1 MKKIALLT
9 DGWRKFI
16 VYAWAEGIMRKIRK
30 ENLDMVLFQFNCF
43 GNWSSDRE
51 NNQGEYNIFNLPD
64 LTAYDGIVIDANNI
78 TDYEVLQKLIRMVR
92 ESGKPAVSIGH
103 EFPGLYYVGID
114 NRKPIEEI
122 MDHLYNVHN
131 CRSFVFAGGPGDNFE
146 NRQRAE
152 SYLDCLQKYQLT
164 ELNNPVLYGDY
175 EFATGVRY
183 MNDYIKNH
191 KPFPDVFVCSND
203 NIATGICRT
212 AELNGY
218 HVPGDFLVTGFD
230 NLEKA
235 RNYLPQIT
243 TVNMDRELIGERA
256 LEILIDLWEGREVS
270 SHTYTDANVIFA
282 ESCGCPNSGMVDYR
296 NYLKSVIDSNCAKEV
311 FDNEIACLER
321 DVLKEP
327 TMHDMFDT
335 IEKYMCSK
343 NVEGFFAVV
352 DERIF
357 EPYMSTHFPTE
368 GYSRPDLKVQL
379 AVCNGKRTSFESVED
394 LIGYIDHNLKGV
406 HYLFNPIHFGNEAV
420 GYTLHKNPVFLYE
433 WSNLLDMQ
441 EGIIEGFKNLFH
453 KKQLTNAMKQLEDV
467 YNKDQLTGVFNR
479 IALTDIVESRFNRER
494 ARGIIWGVV
503 FVDADNFKTLNDRYG
518 HEYGD
523 KVLKIIAKTMKKHV
537 PEGGDV
543 FRFGGDEFVA
553 LFPNASRGVLKSYR
567 EKVVSEL
574 EQNDTAISMGSCLTN
589 MNMTLTLADYISA
602 ADGSMYLDKNDKG

>member
-64 LTAYDGIVIDANNI
+64 LTSYDGIIIDANNI
-78 TDYEVLQKLIRMVR
+78 TDYEVLQNLIRMVR

-103 EFPGLYYVGID
+103 EFPDLYYVGID

-122 MDHLYNVHN
+122 MDHLYHVHN
-131 CRSFVFAGGPGDNFE
+131 CRKFAFAGGPGDNFE

-183 MNDYIKNH
+183 MNDYLENH
-191 KPFPDVFVCSND
+191 KPFPDAFVCAND

-218 HVPGDFLVTGFD
+218 HVPEDFLVTGFD

-256 LEILIDLWEGREVS
+256 LDILIDLWEGREVP
-270 SHTYTDANVIFA
+270 SHTYTDANVIYA

-296 NYLKSVIDSNCAKEV
+296 NYLKNVIDSNCAKEF

-321 DVLKEP
+321 DVLREP
-327 TMHDMFDT
+327 TMHDMFET
-335 IEKYMCSK
+335 IEKFMCNK

-357 EPYMSTHFPTE
+357 EPYMSTHFPTY
-368 GYSRPDLKVQL
+368 GYSRHDLKVEL
-379 AVCNGKRTSFESVED
+379 AVCDGKSAAFDSVED
-394 LIGYIDHNLKGV
+394 LIGYIDENLKGC

-494 ARGIIWGVV
+494 AKGIIWGVV

-553 LFPNASRGVLKSYR
+553 LFPNATRGVLKSYR
-567 EKVVSEL
+567 ERVVREL

-589 MNMTLTLADYISA
+589 MNMTLTLSDYISA

>member
-9 DGWRKFI
+9 DGWRRYV
-16 VYAWAEGIMRKIRK
+16 VYAWTEGIMRKIRN
-30 ENLDMVLFQFNCF
+30 EHLNVALFQFNCF

-51 NNQGEYNIFNLPD
+51 NNAGEYNIFNLPELKD
-64 LTAYDGIVIDANNI
+64 FDGIIIDANNI
-78 TDYEVLQKLIRMVR
+78 NDYEVLQNLIKLVK
-92 ESGKPAVSIGH
+92 ESGRPAVSIGH

-122 MDHLYNVHN
+122 MDHLYYVHN
-131 CRSFVFAGGPGDNFE
+131 CRSFAFAGGPGDNFE

-164 ELNNPVLYGDY
+164 ELNNPVLYGNY

-183 MNDYIKNH
+183 MNDYLENH
-191 KPFPDVFVCSND
+191 KSLPDAFVCSND

-218 HVPGDFLVTGFD
+218 HVPEDFIVTGFD

-243 TVNMDRELIGERA
+243 TVNMNRELIGEQA
-256 LEILIDLWEGREVS
+256 LNVLMDIWDGKDIPTHR
-270 SHTYTDANVIFA
+270 YTDANVIYA
-282 ESCGCPNSGMVDYR
+282 ESCGCPNSGEVDYR
-296 NYLKSVIDSNCAKEV
+296 KYLKSVIDSNCAKEV
-311 FDNEIACLER
+311 FDNEIAHLER
-321 DVLKEP
+321 EVLSES
-327 TMHDMFDT
+327 TMYDMFEDV
-335 IEKYMCSK
+335 EKYMCNK
-343 NVEGFFAVV
+343 NIEGFYIVV
-352 DERIF
+352 DDRLF
-357 EPYMSTHFPTE
+357 EPQMDTHFPTE
-368 GYSRPDLKVQL
+368 GYSREHLRVQL
-379 AVCNGKRTSFESVED
+379 AVVDGKSVKFGSVEE
-394 LIGYIDHNLKGV
+394 LIGFIDENLSGN
-406 HYLFNPIHFGNEAV
+406 HYLYSPVHFGNEAV
-420 GYTLHKNPVFLYE
+420 GFTVNKNPKFLYV

-441 EGIIEGFKNLFH
+441 EGIVKAFRNLFT
-453 KKQLTNAMKQLEDV
+453 KKQLTGAMKQLEDV

-479 IALTDIVESRFNRER
+479 IALTDLVESRFNKER

-503 FVDADNFKTLNDRYG
+503 FVDADNFKELNDTYG

-523 KVLKIIAKTMKKHV
+523 KVLKIIAETMKKNI

-553 LFPNASRGVLKSYR
+553 LFPNATRQALIKYR
-567 EKVVSEL
+567 KKVVSEL

-589 MNMTLTLADYISA
+589 MNMTLSLSDFISA
-602 ADGSMYLDKNDKG
+602 ADGSMYLDKNDKD